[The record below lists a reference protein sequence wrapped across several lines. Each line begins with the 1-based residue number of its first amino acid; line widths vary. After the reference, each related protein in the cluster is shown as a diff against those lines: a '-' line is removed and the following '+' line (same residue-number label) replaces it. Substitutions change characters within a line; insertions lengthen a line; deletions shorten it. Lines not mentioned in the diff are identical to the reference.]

1 LPENLQAEPL
11 ADLEMDIITNKA
23 GEEVILK
30 NVTFESNS
38 YTLEENSFAELNK
51 LIAYLQKNPNLQIEI
66 QGHTDDVGN
75 EMDNQILSQQRAKV
89 VFEYLSANLEN
100 KLTYKGFGE
109 SQPLGEDKEKN
120 RRTSFVIID

>member
-11 ADLEMDIITNKA
+11 ADLELDIITNKA

-38 YTLEENSFAELNK
+38 FALEQSSFAELDK

-66 QGHTDDVGN
+66 QGHTDNVGN
-75 EMDNQILSQQRAKV
+75 ETDNQILSQQRAKV
-89 VFEYLSANLEN
+89 VFEYLSAKVEN
-100 KLTYKGFGE
+100 KLTYKGLGE
-109 SQPLGEDKEKN
+109 SQPLGENKEGN
-120 RRTSFVIID
+120 RRTSFVVIN